1 MGTGSHHSPRA
12 LVALTLVGLLT
23 GACGN
28 SSKLATAPQAGG
40 VADMGSLETTPLAA
54 STRAPEVSA
63 AGSVKG
69 AAGQMPAYYDG
80 ALFTINSTE
89 LPKDASAST
98 IANNEALNEI
108 FATNDLDDPQDF
120 TPVISAIQGD
130 GFNPLWRQILIVFNP
145 GATPH
150 QFFSDD
156 EVEAAASGA
165 SPEIT
170 LVPTD
175 EVYRCAVVGKK

>member
-1 MGTGSHHSPRA
+1 MRTGSHSPRA
-12 LVALTLVGLLT
+12 LIALTLVGLLT

-28 SSKLATAPQAGG
+28 SSKLATAPQPGMDANT
-40 VADMGSLETTPLAA
+40 GSSATASLATSNRTTA
-54 STRAPEVSA
+54 VSA
-63 AGSVKG
+63 AGSTKG

-80 ALFTINSTE
+80 TLFTINSTE

-98 IANNEALNEI
+98 IANNKSINEI

-120 TPVISAIQGD
+120 VPVISAIQGD

-145 GATPH
+145 GVTPH

-156 EVEAAASGA
+156 EVETAASGA

-175 EVYRCAVVGKK
+175 EVYRCAVVGRK